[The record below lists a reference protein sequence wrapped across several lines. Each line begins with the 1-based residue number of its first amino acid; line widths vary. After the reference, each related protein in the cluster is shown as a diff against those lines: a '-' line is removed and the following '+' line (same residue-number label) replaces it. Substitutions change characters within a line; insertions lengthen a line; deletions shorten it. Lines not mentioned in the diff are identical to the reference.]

1 MKKTVWLPVIAFAM
15 SPLAGWSAEKGET
28 RLSMD
33 QLPAA
38 VKATIQKETAGAK
51 VEEIEKE
58 TEGGKSFYEAEFEK
72 NGHTSYIHV
81 AEDGKVLKRET
92 AAQERK
98 AKSGEKEEH
107 HEGRAK

>member
-1 MKKTVWLPVIAFAM
+1 MKTAWLTVVAFVM
-15 SPLAGWSAEKGET
+15 SPLAGWSAEKAET
-28 RLSMD
+28 RFSMD

-38 VKATIQKETAGAK
+38 VKATIEKETAGAK
-51 VEEIEKE
+51 IEEIEKE
-58 TEGGKSFYEAEFEK
+58 SEGGKSFYEAEFEK
-72 NGHTSYIHV
+72 NGHMSYIHV

-98 AKSGEKEEH
+98 GKGREKEEH

>member
-1 MKKTVWLPVIAFAM
+1 MKTAWLTVVAFVM
-15 SPLAGWSAEKGET
+15 SPLAGWSAEKAET
-28 RLSMD
+28 RFSMD

-38 VKATIQKETAGAK
+38 VKATI
-51 VEEIEKE
+51 EKE
-58 TEGGKSFYEAEFEK
+58 SEGGKSFYEAEFEK

-81 AEDGKVLKRET
+81 AEDGKVLKLET

-98 AKSGEKEEH
+98 GKGREKEEH